1 MSRHE
6 ISDPIN
12 EIPEAGRYR
21 WVVFGTYVACNTSG
35 FLIAN
40 NIGILL
46 PAMSEDLGISP
57 TRQGMLSA
65 APFWANLTLM
75 IAISWWVSRYPPKL
89 LVLATMVLGAIA
101 LFLQGWA
108 PTFAMLMSGRLA
120 FGVTMIAREPARSL
134 LIKQWLPQ
142 REVNISGGISNL
154 FFGILVSGGFLL
166 TPILLEFFDGNW
178 RSVMHVSGAYFLSLG
193 LGWLLLGKERPEVKS
208 YKDESIGGG
217 ELNRDVSMIRRIFQ
231 FQEVWIAGFG
241 FTGALMSFAS
251 FNGFMPTMVL
261 EAYGIPLAKSGL
273 IAALYVLPGGL
284 SGVVVGYMIKGTEYR
299 RPILIVSGVIIAVS
313 FYGMTLTDSY
323 VSLLCLATV
332 NGLAWGFFPVLY
344 MVPFHL
350 KDIRPRETA
359 IAVAV
364 IMSMASLGA
373 SAGPTLTGYLQETMG
388 SLPAALRLVA
398 LSPLTIVVSGFLLPS
413 NSRFINS

>member
-12 EIPEAGRYR
+12 EMPEAGRYR
-21 WVVFGTYVACNTSG
+21 WVVFGTYLACNTSG

-120 FGVTMIAREPARSL
+120 FGVTMIAREPARPL

-154 FFGILVSGGFLL
+154 FFGILVSG
-166 TPILLEFFDGNW
+166 
-178 RSVMHVSGAYFLSLG
+178 
-193 LGWLLLGKERPEVKS
+193 
-208 YKDESIGGG
+208 
-217 ELNRDVSMIRRIFQ
+217 
-231 FQEVWIAGFG
+231 
-241 FTGALMSFAS
+241 
-251 FNGFMPTMVL
+251 
-261 EAYGIPLAKSGL
+261 
-273 IAALYVLPGGL
+273 
-284 SGVVVGYMIKGTEYR
+284 
-299 RPILIVSGVIIAVS
+299 
-313 FYGMTLTDSY
+313 
-323 VSLLCLATV
+323 
-332 NGLAWGFFPVLY
+332 
-344 MVPFHL
+344 
-350 KDIRPRETA
+350 
-359 IAVAV
+359 
-364 IMSMASLGA
+364 
-373 SAGPTLTGYLQETMG
+373 
-388 SLPAALRLVA
+388 
-398 LSPLTIVVSGFLLPS
+398 
-413 NSRFINS
+413 